1 LSFLNH
7 MIEET
12 CVKPEH
18 LGLYTVVETAK
29 DAIQPLREYNSKY
42 TRYRK
47 LKVDSF
53 LYLTI
58 S

>member
-1 LSFLNH
+1 

-29 DAIQPLREYNSKY
+29 DAIQLLREYNSKY